1 VARRRSEEASAALSM
16 LVLSDHG
23 MLMVRFVGLPPGTV
37 DLLIKFVP
45 PETLGCFLGFV
56 EFPGAQRRIFG

>member
-1 VARRRSEEASAALSM
+1 MARRRSVEASAALSM
-16 LVLSDHG
+16 LLLTDHG
-23 MLMVRFVGLPPGTV
+23 MLMAHFVGLPPGTV

-45 PETLGCFLGFV
+45 SETLECFLGFV